1 MTAFYCFKNWVARML
16 RRALNISPLKIQP
29 MEKAI
34 QNKTRCTSN
43 LRKLFWALCV
53 GLILTIGYS
62 VLAMASSSSSTTYSP
77 LFEKA
82 VEIIKKYE
90 GMHYNKGQFIGYGH
104 KILAG
109 EGYKKNQKLTLEQAD
124 ALLRKDLTKL
134 CANYRSFGKDS
145 LLLAA
150 LAYNCGVG
158 TVAKSSL
165 YKNLKAGTR
174 VVEDIKASYLSH
186 SKSGG
191 KTLTGLKNRRIEEF
205 EYLFIP

>member
-1 MTAFYCFKNWVARML
+1 MMAV
-16 RRALNISPLKIQP
+16 
-29 MEKAI
+29 
-34 QNKTRCTSN
+34 
-43 LRKLFWALCV
+43 
-53 GLILTIGYS
+53 GYS
-62 VLAMASSSSSTTYSP
+62 FISLAASSSSSKSYSP

-109 EGYKKNQKLTLEQAD
+109 EGYKRNQRLSLDQAD

-134 CANYRSFGKDS
+134 CEKYRSFGKDS

-158 TVAKSSL
+158 TVAKSTV
-165 YKNLKAGTR
+165 YKNLKAGSR
-174 VVEDIKASYLSH
+174 VVEKIKASYLSH
-186 SKSGG
+186 SKSRG
-191 KTLTGLKNRRIEEF
+191 KTLSGLKKRRIEEF
-205 EYLFIP
+205 EHLFIP